1 MARCIAYHVIKKRRV
16 PRRVQTRVVF
26 FGPACVIHE
35 PSPLAQQWL
44 QAVITCHLTSKDQK
58 KDSKM
63 AYVTPRSNMKYGN
76 EERKKE
82 KRTQRTIQ
90 KKKKTKRAE
99 EDLEEMG

>member
-1 MARCIAYHVIKKRRV
+1 
-16 PRRVQTRVVF
+16 
-26 FGPACVIHE
+26 
-35 PSPLAQQWL
+35 
-44 QAVITCHLTSKDQK
+44 
-58 KDSKM
+58 M